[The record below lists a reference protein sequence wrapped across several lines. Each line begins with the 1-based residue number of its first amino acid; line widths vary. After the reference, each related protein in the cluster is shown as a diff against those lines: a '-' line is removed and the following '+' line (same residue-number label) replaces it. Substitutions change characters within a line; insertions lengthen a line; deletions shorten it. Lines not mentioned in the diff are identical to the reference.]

1 MGSHPDQKAEAAP
14 GAPRESGVPGS
25 SHVETGAPPPG
36 SPAILFRK
44 KRKKEKSYRLPR
56 GEALPFRQKAIW
68 GTAVVAAAAAIAG
81 LWGSKLGNLSLD
93 SPLLI
98 VIVFEAAAGAGLG
111 IGLKVLRQEWESYEL
126 IVGKKT
132 LIRKVTQRPDVL
144 IRRSEILRV
153 EEWPGMGLRVL
164 TLNRDKV
171 IHIPVELHRYNEVKA
186 QLSDWRVLEE
196 RKGRHPYERWPFE
209 TAVAGTVAE
218 VVALIVVLRAE
229 ERAVILCVGSLLL
242 VGLGWGEY
250 AIQRNPHLDRRIKWL
265 AWVALIGLVPIAG
278 KVIQALRH

>member
-1 MGSHPDQKAEAAP
+1 MGTHPDQNAEAAP
-14 GAPRESGVPGS
+14 GAPQESGVPGS

-44 KRKKEKSYRLPR
+44 KRKKQKSYRLLR
-56 GEALPFRQKAIW
+56 EEVLPFQQKAIW

-81 LWGSKLGNLSLD
+81 LWGSNLGSFSLD

-98 VIVFEAAAGAGLG
+98 VICFVAAAGAGLG
-111 IGLKVLRQEWESYEL
+111 IGLVVLHQGWESYEL

-132 LIRKVTQRPDVL
+132 LIRKVTQRPDVV

-171 IHIPVELHRYNEVKA
+171 IHIPAGLHRYNEVRA
-186 QLSDWRVLEE
+186 QLSGWRVLEE
-196 RKGRHPYERWPFE
+196 RKGRQPYERWPFA
-209 TAVAGTVAE
+209 TAVAGTVAG
-218 VVALIVVLRAE
+218 VVALTVMLRTE
-229 ERAVILCVGSLLL
+229 ERVVIFCVGSLLL
-242 VGLGWGEY
+242 AAMGWGEY

-265 AWVALIGLVPIAG
+265 SWVALFGLAPIAG